1 MNTNARLID
10 VGAGDYECYAG
21 NTGGGTFDR
30 PESIQPRV
38 HMSQWLVAV
47 AVVAGMI
54 FTAYALLF
62 AVSLPALAWYSAG
75 ATCAFLMAARWALQ
89 LRDSPCM
96 LEL

>member
-10 VGAGDYECYAG
+10 VGAGHYECYAD
-21 NTGGGTFDR
+21 NTGGGTVDR
-30 PESIQPRV
+30 GESVPRV
-38 HMSQWLVAV
+38 HMSQWLVVV
-47 AVVAGMI
+47 AVVAGMT

-62 AVSLPALAWYSAG
+62 AVSLPAVVWYGAG
-75 ATCAFLMAARWALQ
+75 ATCAFLLAARWALQ